1 MNDTNHMSRPRCL
14 VVWLGVSAVVAAVLW
29 ALLPLEVSLDG
40 SFEVLLVRLC
50 SWALAACGLWF
61 WIVST
66 VVVVDALLTPR
77 GAQPRVVPGVPAPVG
92 RLVLLLCG
100 VAISGGI
107 AAPALAT
114 PGPVHLGGQDHSGRI
129 SISGLPFPDR
139 ATTGSTPHAGAKPH
153 AQPHAQSHRH
163 SPAPA
168 QLRRGDR
175 QVVVGPGDSLW
186 SIAESHLP
194 ATAGNT
200 EVATAWHAIFAL
212 NRDVIGPDPD
222 RVEPGQL
229 LDLPAHLGSRSEGAS
244 S

>member
-1 MNDTNHMSRPRCL
+1 MNDTNHVSRARCL

-40 SFEVLLVRLC
+40 SFDDLLVRLC
-50 SWALAACGLWF
+50 SWALVACGLWF

-77 GAQPRVVPGVPAPVG
+77 GAQPRAAGYVPAPV
-92 RLVLLLCG
+92 RRFVLLLCG

-139 ATTGSTPHAGAKPH
+139 ATTGSTHAGPKPH
-153 AQPHAQSHRH
+153 AQPHAQSHPH
-163 SPAPA
+163 SSASA
-168 QLRRGDR
+168 QLRRADR
-175 QVVVGPGDSLW
+175 QVVVRPGDSLW

-200 EVATAWHAIFAL
+200 QVATAWHAIYAL

-229 LDLPAHLGSRSEGAS
+229 LDLPAHLGSPSEGAS